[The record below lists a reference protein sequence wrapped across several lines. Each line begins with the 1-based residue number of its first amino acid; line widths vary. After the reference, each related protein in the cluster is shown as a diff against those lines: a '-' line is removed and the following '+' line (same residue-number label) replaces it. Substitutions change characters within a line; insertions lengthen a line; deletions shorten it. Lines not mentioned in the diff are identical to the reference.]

1 MRKNKHSEQAASG
14 LGQSKSLNELQQVL
28 EHSFEDKGLLRR
40 AVTHASGDT
49 KGEGDY
55 QRLEF
60 VGDRV
65 LGLLVSEMLYETY
78 SSDPEGDLAVRLNAL
93 VCSDFCAEVAG
104 KLKFSDYM
112 VLSKGE
118 SRSGTAVR
126 KAVLADMCEAV
137 IAALYL
143 DGGYDAA
150 RHFVEAHWRG
160 PLERMVRPPRDP
172 KTMLQEWAQAQ
183 KLGLP
188 RYEEEGREGPD
199 HAPLFK
205 IKVTISGIPPI
216 SANGTSKRLAEQ
228 AAAEALLTREEVKI

>member
-1 MRKNKHSEQAASG
+1 MSKNKYSAKTTLG
-14 LGQSKSLNELQQVL
+14 LDQSRSLKDLQQVL
-28 EHSFEDKGLLRR
+28 EHTFDDVALLRR
-40 AVTHASGDT
+40 AVTHASGDL

-65 LGLLVSEMLYETY
+65 LGLLVAEMLYETY

-93 VCSDFCAEVAG
+93 VCADFCAEIAT

-118 SRSGTAVR
+118 GRSGTAVR

-143 DGGYDAA
+143 DGGYGAA
-150 RHFVEAHWRG
+150 RRFVEAHWRG
-160 PLERMVRPPRDP
+160 PLERMIRPPRDP
-172 KTMLQEWAQAQ
+172 KTTLQEWAQAQ

-199 HAPLFK
+199 HAPRFK
-205 IKVTISGIPPI
+205 IKVTISGVSPI
-216 SANGTSKRLAEQ
+216 SATGTSKRLAEQ
-228 AAAEALLTREEVKI
+228 AAAEALLAREEVKI